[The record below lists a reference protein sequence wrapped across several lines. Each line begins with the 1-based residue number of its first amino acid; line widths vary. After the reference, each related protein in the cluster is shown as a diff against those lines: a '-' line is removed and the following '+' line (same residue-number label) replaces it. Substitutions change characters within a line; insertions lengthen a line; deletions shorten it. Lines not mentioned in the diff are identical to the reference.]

1 MDLDF
6 NSCLDLDSS
15 LDVVAGPPRIDLNL
29 EQHLAVVIRPPRI
42 DVDLENARLDSSLDL
57 DIAISTHMTQSA
69 AERGSIAP

>member
-42 DVDLENARLDSSLDL
+42 DVDLENAGLDC
-57 DIAISTHMTQSA
+57 
-69 AERGSIAP
+69 